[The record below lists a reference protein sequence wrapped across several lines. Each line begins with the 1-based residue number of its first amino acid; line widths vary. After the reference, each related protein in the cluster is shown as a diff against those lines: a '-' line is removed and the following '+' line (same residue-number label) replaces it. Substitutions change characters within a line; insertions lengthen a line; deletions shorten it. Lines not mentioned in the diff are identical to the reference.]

1 MNGMRL
7 HSPARVLAP
16 GARLAPPAGVR
27 ALPRPVIGLALV
39 AGGLLVV
46 ALALRLGLGSPPP
59 AVPVAEPAAARLIAR
74 GQVRPVHYARIATL
88 AGGTVIRLPVEVGDQ
103 VGEEQEIARVRG
115 AASTEVLTAPWAGVV
130 TSLPAHYGDTVLP
143 GTTVATIG
151 DLSRLRVETT
161 DVDEFLIAHIRRGQR
176 VRLTVDALDDQPLHG
191 YVYTVAL
198 QHETTPL
205 GDEHYPVVIEL
216 VETLATLRPGM
227 TVRIDFAD

>member
-1 MNGMRL
+1 MNGLGIHNPTR
-7 HSPARVLAP
+7 RFAP
-16 GARLAPPAGVR
+16 GAPLAAPSRVR
-27 ALPRPVIGLALV
+27 ALPRPLLIAALLAS
-39 AGGLLVV
+39 GLLVGLLV
-46 ALALRLGLGSPPP
+46 LRLGVAAPPA
-59 AVPVAEPAAARLIAR
+59 AVPVTEPAAARLVAR
-74 GQVRPVHYARIATL
+74 GQVRPVSYARIAAL
-88 AGGTVIRLPVEVGDQ
+88 QGGTVIRLPVEVGDQ

-143 GTTVATIG
+143 GTTIATIG

-161 DVDEFLIAHIRRGQR
+161 DVDEFLIGHVRRGQR

-205 GDEHYPVVIEL
+205 GDEHYPVVVEL

-227 TVRIDFAD
+227 TVRVDFGE